1 MEFAVKSIT
10 KGLAPAGGCT
20 HLKTCINAIAQP
32 TDKAVVRL
40 DSGKNF
46 RKNKP
51 IKAEMRW
58 PNITFLGCANG
69 DCETA

>member
-32 TDKAVVRL
+32 TDKAMVRL

-51 IKAEMRW
+51 IKAEMR
-58 PNITFLGCANG
+58 
-69 DCETA
+69 